1 MSKVLTDIAIRNL
14 KPGPVRRE
22 IPDGNGLYVV
32 VQPSGKKSYAV
43 RYRYGG
49 APRKLTLPGGL
60 SLKAA
65 RKAAGD
71 ALYEVEKGRD
81 PSAAKRHAKQ
91 EQRLAADN
99 SFRAVAEE
107 YIKREGGRLR
117 TADDRRKVLERLVY
131 RTLGNRPI
139 ADIRRSEIIRLLD
152 KIEEGDLLNK
162 DGDPIEGGPVMADR
176 TLAVIRK
183 IMNWHATRSDDFR
196 SPIVR
201 GMARVKAKERARE
214 RTLTDDELR
223 AIWKTAEAGQEPFGH
238 FLQFL
243 LLTAARRT
251 EASEMVRG
259 ELSGTDWTL
268 PADRNKT
275 KVDLIRPLSAAAQ
288 EVLARTPKLA
298 DCQFVF
304 STDGRSPISGFSR
317 FKENFD
323 KACGVTGWTLHD
335 LRRTA
340 RSLMSRAGVNADH
353 AERCLGHVIAGVRG
367 TYDRHEYHAEKKTA
381 YEALAGQIDRIVN
394 PRENVASLP
403 VRKARAP
410 R

>member
-1 MSKVLTDIAIRNL
+1 MSKVLTDIYIRNL

-22 IPDGNGLYVV
+22 IPDGNGLYIV
-32 VQPSGKKSYAV
+32 VQATGKKSYAV

-81 PSAAKRHAKQ
+81 PSATKRHAKQ
-91 EQRLAADN
+91 EQRLATDN
-99 SFRAVAEE
+99 TFRAVAEE

-131 RTLGNRPI
+131 RTLGDRPI

-152 KIEEGDLLNK
+152 KIESGELIDE
-162 DGDPIEGGPVMADR
+162 DGDSIKGGPVMADR

-183 IMNWHATRSDDFR
+183 IMSWHATRSDDFR

-223 AIWKTAEAGQEPFGH
+223 AVWKAADATEGPFG
-238 FLQFL
+238 
-243 LLTAARRT
+243 
-251 EASEMVRG
+251 
-259 ELSGTDWTL
+259 
-268 PADRNKT
+268 P
-275 KVDLIRPLSAAAQ
+275 
-288 EVLARTPKLA
+288 
-298 DCQFVF
+298 
-304 STDGRSPISGFSR
+304 
-317 FKENFD
+317 
-323 KACGVTGWTLHD
+323 
-335 LRRTA
+335 
-340 RSLMSRAGVNADH
+340 
-353 AERCLGHVIAGVRG
+353 
-367 TYDRHEYHAEKKTA
+367 
-381 YEALAGQIDRIVN
+381 
-394 PRENVASLP
+394 VAH
-403 VRKARAP
+403 RRAP
-410 R
+410 E